1 MKGLDL
7 FDSVGIDLRPQVRE
21 YRRKKSK
28 ELAEFYGVY
37 KLTLEEYAELQ
48 VCDGKPFGELTEHEI
63 REVGRYLYRGKYGYD
78 FLKYDAPLKE
88 HVELIK
94 DKIADRVAMYEESGG
109 RHGKQGLLNYTRKVV
124 QAVRLGLD
132 VPDHVLDQPIIKDL
146 LREEK

>member
-37 KLTLEEYAELQ
+37 KLTLEEYAEQ
-48 VCDGKPFGELTEHEI
+48 VVCNKPFSELTEHEI
-63 REVGRYLYRGKYGYD
+63 REVGRHIYRGKYGYD

-88 HVELIK
+88 HIELAK
-94 DKIADRVAMYEESGG
+94 AKIADRVAMYEESGG
-109 RHGKQGLLNYTRKVV
+109 KYGKQGLLSYTRKVV